1 MLRKCNG
8 FSLLEVLGALS
19 VFLVVVM
26 LMVPIIIKTYEGRTI
41 LAYKKEALL
50 LLHNETESYL
60 YDDGYN
66 AVGKDI
72 KTTTRTYAL
81 TIDGEVNLTKL
92 CVHWEVPWN
101 KKGKVCSY
109 AKK

>member
-1 MLRKCNG
+1 MP
-8 FSLLEVLGALS
+8 
-19 VFLVVVM
+19 M
-26 LMVPIIIKTYEGRTI
+26 MPIIIKTFEERTI
-41 LAYKKEALL
+41 LAYKKEALV

-60 YDDGYN
+60 YDDGN
-66 AVGKDI
+66 KAETKDI
-72 KTTTRTYAL
+72 DTATRSYIL

-101 KKGKVCSY
+101 KKGKVCGY